1 METCYNENSIS
12 FRSKMICI
20 PIVATNLDN
29 AVQDMA
35 EASRFA
41 DIIELRI
48 DYMKQPD
55 LKSLLEKRTK
65 PVIVTN
71 RPRREGGKFE
81 GNEEDRLSLLKLAIQ
96 LHADYVDVE
105 HDSIQRLRGDAAIS
119 KTKLIVS
126 YHNFQ
131 ETPGSIPE
139 TYQRLSKSGADIIKI
154 VTFANTIIDNITIYR
169 LLQQAKMPLISFC
182 MGEYGTISRILYK
195 KFGSSLTFA
204 SLQKGKESASG
215 QVNIHELLNVYRVKS
230 QDKQTAIYGLIGN
243 PVSHSIGPYIHNA
256 LFKELG
262 LNAVYVPFKVDK
274 VETFIEEFKA
284 LDTRGYSVTI
294 PHKES
299 VVGCLDEA
307 DPMVKKIGA
316 ANTVVN
322 KDGRLMGYNTDC
334 EAAMKTLECAIDG
347 ASRGSSQL
355 KPATTNRTLLK
366 GKTATIL
373 GAGGAARAI
382 AFGLKHRGAIV
393 TILNRNYERARLL
406 AGDVGCLS
414 GRPEDFQPD
423 RTTIIINATPVGM
436 FPAVDATPIEKN
448 KLKPGMVVFD
458 TIYNPLETRLLREA
472 REQGCTVVG
481 GLPMF
486 ARQAAEQF
494 QLWTGQTP
502 SLESI
507 EKIACERLG
516 NTQSRNDNHLPIKK
530 S

>member
-1 METCYNENSIS
+1 
-12 FRSKMICI
+12 MICI
-20 PIVATNLDN
+20 PIVATNLDD
-29 AVQDMA
+29 AVKDMA

-41 DIIELRI
+41 DIVELRI

-55 LKSLLEKRTK
+55 LKCLLERRTK

-71 RPRREGGKFE
+71 RPVREGGKFE
-81 GNEEDRLSLLKLAIQ
+81 GSEEDRLSLLKLAITLQ
-96 LHADYVDVE
+96 ADYVDVE
-105 HDSIQRLRGDAAIS
+105 HDSIQRLRGDAAINTTGN

-131 ETPGSIPE
+131 ETPGNLSE
-139 TYQRLSKSGADIIKI
+139 TYQKLSKSGADIIKI

-169 LLQQAKMPLISFC
+169 LLQQAKTPLISFC
-182 MGEYGTISRILYK
+182 MGEYGAISRILYK
-195 KFGSSLTFA
+195 KFGSCLTFA
-204 SLQKGKESASG
+204 SLQKGKESAPG

-230 QDKQTAIYGLIGN
+230 QDKQTDVYGLIGN

-262 LNAVYVPFKVDK
+262 LNAVYVSFKVDN
-274 VETFIEEFKA
+274 VGAFIKEFKA
-284 LDTRGYSVTI
+284 LDIRGYSVTI

-299 VVGCLDEA
+299 VIGCLDEA

-316 ANTVVN
+316 ANTVVIKN
-322 KDGRLMGYNTDC
+322 GRLMGYNTDC
-334 EAAMKTLECAIDG
+334 EAAMKTLECAIEG
-347 ASRGSSQL
+347 ASRGTTPS
-355 KPATTNRTLLK
+355 KPAATNSAILK

-382 AFGLKHRGAIV
+382 AFGLKNRGAIV
-393 TILNRNYERARLL
+393 TILNRNHERAQSL
-406 AGDVGCLS
+406 AGEVGCLS

-423 RTTIIINATPVGM
+423 QTDIIIINATPVGM
-436 FPAVDATPIEKN
+436 YPAIDATPIDKN
-448 KLKPGMVVFD
+448 QLRPGMTVFD
-458 TIYNPLETRLLREA
+458 TIYNPLETRLLRDA

-486 ARQAAEQF
+486 ARQAAAQF
-494 QLWTGQTP
+494 QLWTGRTP

-507 EKIACERLG
+507 EKIAGERLA
-516 NTQSRNDNHLPIKK
+516 NTQSRNDNHLSTKK

>member
-1 METCYNENSIS
+1 
-12 FRSKMICI
+12 MICI
-20 PIVATNLDN
+20 PIVATNLDD
-29 AVQDMA
+29 AVKDMA

-41 DIIELRI
+41 DIVELRI

-55 LKSLLEKRTK
+55 LKSLLERRTK

-71 RPRREGGKFE
+71 RPVREGGKFE
-81 GNEEDRLSLLKLAIQ
+81 GTEEDRLSLLKLAIKLQ
-96 LHADYVDVE
+96 ADYVDVE
-105 HDSIQRLRGDAAIS
+105 HDSIQKLRDDTAINTTGN
-119 KTKLIVS
+119 KTRLIVS
-126 YHNFQ
+126 YHHFK
-131 ETPGSIPE
+131 ETPGNLSE
-139 TYQRLSKSGADIIKI
+139 TYQKLSKSGADIIKI
-154 VTFANTIIDNITIYR
+154 VTFANTITDNITIYR
-169 LLQQAKMPLISFC
+169 LLQQAKTPLISFC
-182 MGEYGTISRILYK
+182 MGEYGAISRILYK
-195 KFGSSLTFA
+195 KFGSCLTFA
-204 SLQKGKESASG
+204 SLQKGKESAPG

-256 LFKELG
+256 LFKKLG

-274 VETFIEEFKA
+274 VEAFIKEFKA
-284 LDTRGYSVTI
+284 LGTRGYSVTI

-299 VVGCLDEA
+299 VIGCLDET

-334 EAAMKTLECAIDG
+334 EAAMKTLECAIED
-347 ASRGSSQL
+347 ASRGSSQS
-355 KPATTNRTLLK
+355 KPATTNSILLK

-382 AFGLKHRGAIV
+382 AFGLKLRGAIV

-414 GRPEDFQPD
+414 GRPEDFQAD
-423 RTTIIINATPVGM
+423 RTDIIINATPVGM
-436 FPAVDATPIEKN
+436 FPAVNDTPIDRN
-448 KLKPGMVVFD
+448 KLKPGMTIFD

-494 QLWTGQTP
+494 QLWTGRTP

-507 EKIACERLG
+507 EKIACERLA
-516 NTQSRNDNHLPIKK
+516 NTQSRNNNHLSTNK

>member
-1 METCYNENSIS
+1 
-12 FRSKMICI
+12 MICI
-20 PIVATNLDN
+20 PIVATNLDD
-29 AVQDMA
+29 AVKDMA

-41 DIIELRI
+41 DIVELRI
-48 DYMKQPD
+48 DYLKQPD
-55 LKSLLEKRTK
+55 LKSLLERRTK

-71 RPRREGGKFE
+71 RPVREGGKFE
-81 GNEEDRLSLLKLAIQ
+81 GREEDRLSLLRLAIQ
-96 LHADYVDVE
+96 LQADYVDVE
-105 HDSIQRLRGDAAIS
+105 HDSIQRLRGNAAINTTGN

-126 YHNFQ
+126 YHHFN
-131 ETPGSIPE
+131 ETPGNLSE
-139 TYQRLSKSGADIIKI
+139 TYQKLSKSGADIIKI

-182 MGEYGTISRILYK
+182 MGEYGAISRILYK
-195 KFGSSLTFA
+195 KFGSCLTFA
-204 SLQKGKESASG
+204 SLQKGKESAPG
-215 QVNIHELLNVYRVKS
+215 QVNIHELLNVYRVRS

-243 PVSHSIGPYIHNA
+243 PVSHSIGPYIHNV

-274 VETFIEEFKA
+274 VEPFIKEFKA

-294 PHKES
+294 PYKES
-299 VVGCLDEA
+299 VIGCLDET

-334 EAAMKTLECAIDG
+334 EAAMKTLECAIEG

-355 KPATTNRTLLK
+355 KTATTNSALLK

-393 TILNRNYERARLL
+393 TILNRNYERAQLL

-414 GRPEDFQPD
+414 GRLEDFQAD
-423 RTTIIINATPVGM
+423 RTDIIINATPVGM
-436 FPAVDATPIEKN
+436 YPAVDATPIDKN
-448 KLKPGMVVFD
+448 KLKPGMAVFD
-458 TIYNPLETRLLREA
+458 TIYNPLETRLMREA

-494 QLWTGQTP
+494 QLWTGRTP

-507 EKIACERLG
+507 EKIACERLA

>member
-1 METCYNENSIS
+1 
-12 FRSKMICI
+12 MICI
-20 PIVATNLDN
+20 PIVASNLDD
-29 AVQDMA
+29 AVKDMA

-41 DIIELRI
+41 DIIELRL
-48 DYMKQPD
+48 DYMKRPD
-55 LKSLLEKRTK
+55 LKSLLERRTK

-71 RPRREGGKFE
+71 RPVREGGKFE
-81 GNEEDRLSLLKLAIQ
+81 GNEDDRLSLLKLAIQ
-96 LHADYVDVE
+96 LQADFVDVE
-105 HDSIQRLRGDAAIS
+105 HDSIQRLRDAAALITPAS
-119 KTKLIVS
+119 KTRLIVS
-126 YHNFQ
+126 YHHFQ
-131 ETPGSIPE
+131 ETPGNITE
-139 TYQRLSKSGADIIKI
+139 IYQKLSKSGADIIKI
-154 VTFANTIIDNITIYR
+154 VTSATTIVDNITIYR

-195 KFGSSLTFA
+195 IFGSYVTFA
-204 SLQKGKESASG
+204 SLQKGKESAPG
-215 QVNIHELLNVYRVKS
+215 QVNIHDLLNVYRVKS

-243 PVSHSIGPYIHNA
+243 PVSHSIGPYMHNA

-262 LNAVYVPFKVDK
+262 LNAVYVPFKVDR
-274 VETFIEEFKA
+274 VADFIKEFKV

-299 VVGCLDEA
+299 VMSCLDA
-307 DPMVKKIGA
+307 IDPMAKKIGA

-334 EAAMKTLECAIDG
+334 EAAMKALEYAIEG
-347 ASRGSSQL
+347 ASHGSSQS
-355 KPATTNRTLLK
+355 KTTTTYSTLLK
-366 GKTATIL
+366 GKTVAIL

-382 AFGLKHRGAIV
+382 AFGLKHRGAMV
-393 TILNRNYERARLL
+393 TILNRNYERAQML

-414 GRPEDFQPD
+414 GKPEDFQPLQTD
-423 RTTIIINATPVGM
+423 IIINATPVGM
-436 FPAVDATPIEKN
+436 FPAVDDTPIARN

-458 TIYNPLETRLLREA
+458 TIYNPLETRLLKEA

-486 ARQAAEQF
+486 TRQAAEQF
-494 QLWTGQTP
+494 KLWTGQTP

-507 EKIACERLG
+507 ERIACERLT
-516 NTQSRNDNHLPIKK
+516 NTPSLKDKHLQTNK